1 MVSDDGDD
9 WKTCG
14 RGVTRKM
21 EEEIEVYHN
30 RIFAL
35 GSGLPAGFI
44 SIRAG
49 LALRFSR
56 ASKAAIE
63 RSGLTV

>member
-1 MVSDDGDD
+1 MG
-9 WKTCG
+9 
-14 RGVTRKM
+14 
-21 EEEIEVYHN
+21 EEIEAYRN
-30 RIFAL
+30 RTVAL
-35 GSGLPAGFI
+35 RSGLPGGFI